1 MIKFKDMAKGLDSS
15 THQDNSLTPKRIDW
29 TKPKLYGVSFTV
41 HRVCFGEDK
50 DDDFDYN
57 WQGCKDNGYIR
68 SGYGFFNNFKPQ
80 TIEQQA
86 QALVRF
92 LKPDPGEMHPW
103 MDFEQANSNY
113 PALPS
118 RLTSLNWIERYIK
131 TVQDGLCV
139 TCGLY
144 TSPKHIIANLK
155 EVPGWLRELPL
166 WVASWPTPPVGMSLE
181 YYLDHYD
188 IRPNIQG
195 QWDHFTLWQYSAK
208 GDGIAMGMESHGLDM
223 DVFNGTV
230 EDLYNYCKIT
240 LPVPEEPKE
249 ETNMWEENVILA
261 SFDKVGNEPAPSTIN
276 FDALKLAGVDGVILR
291 IGTSDN
297 KLNPD
302 EPSASL
308 IDDPSYR
315 THVVNA
321 RRAKMFILGEYDHN
335 PMLEYLNYELD
346 QTETNH
352 IKRMIN
358 DYKPD
363 GIMLTCERNTW
374 YEGTR
379 LVTCTPTNLAKSIQQ
394 VQRKLWNDTRIV
406 TGLRT
411 GRWFTG
417 RAIDPGQQNAN
428 LLSVWLDNANPNIAD
443 ETVPV
448 FWAYWKK
455 QKMMATNLR
464 DVVKD
469 IPIPSSSE
477 EDNMLS
483 LGLTRW
489 RGWEVATV
497 YHPAVLDYTGKPA
510 LFRLIIWKGQTKSD
524 LQSLYEYFN
533 VPYTGTTPDQP
544 PVQPP
549 VVDPKILERITKLE
563 QEVNTAKSRLTAIEL
578 VTNKFT
584 DLVNKIKLLL

>member
-1 MIKFKDMAKGLDSS
+1 MTKFKDMAKGIDVS
-15 THQDNSLTPKRIDW
+15 TWQDNSLTPKRIDW
-29 TKPKLYGVSFTV
+29 TKPKLHGVSFTI
-41 HRVCFGEDK
+41 HRVCFGVSK

-57 WQGCKDNGYIR
+57 WSKSKEEGYIR
-68 SGYGFFNNFKPQ
+68 SGYGFLDNRNPQ
-80 TIEQQA
+80 TLEQQA
-86 QALVRF
+86 QTLVNI
-92 LKPDPGEMHPW
+92 LKSDTGEMHPW

-113 PALPS
+113 PALPP

-131 TVQDGLCV
+131 TVEDGLGV
-139 TCGLY
+139 VCGLY
-144 TSPKHIIANLK
+144 TSPKHIISNLK
-155 EVPGWLRELPL
+155 EVPGWLREKPL

-181 YYLDHYD
+181 YYLDTYG
-188 IRPNIQG
+188 INPNIQG
-195 QWDHFTLWQYSAK
+195 QWDKFTLWQYSAK
-208 GDGIAMGMESHGLDM
+208 GDGIAMGMESYGLDM

-230 EDLYNYCKIT
+230 EDLHNYCKIT
-240 LPVPEEPKE
+240 PPVTDEPKE
-249 ETNMWEENVILA
+249 EINMWENNVLLA

-276 FDALKLAGVDGVILR
+276 FDALKLAGIDGVVLR

-321 RRAKMFILGEYDHN
+321 RRAKMFVLGEYDHN

-358 DYKPD
+358 GYKPD

-374 YEGTR
+374 YESVR

-394 VQRKLWNDTRIV
+394 VQRKLYNDTRIV

-417 RAIDPGQQNAN
+417 RAVDPAQQNTN
-428 LLSVWLDNANPNIAD
+428 LLGTWLDNMNPNI
-443 ETVPV
+443 ENESVPV

-455 QKMMATNLR
+455 QKITAQNMR

-469 IPIPSSSE
+469 IPIPSASE

-483 LGLTRW
+483 LGMTRW

-510 LFRLIIWKGQTKSD
+510 LFRLIIWKGQSSSD
-524 LQSLYEYFN
+524 LKSLYDYFGIA
-533 VPYTGTTPDQP
+533 VPGDTPI
-544 PVQPP
+544 
-549 VVDPKILERITKLE
+549 VDPTLVARITKLE
-563 QEVNTAKSRLTAIEL
+563 QEVNTLKSRMTAVEL
-578 VTNKFT
+578 VATLITELKA
-584 DLVNKIKLLL
+584 KIKLLL